1 MTSQTQSFVHFF
13 PIGTTLVSAV
23 FATMLFRKYFRK
35 RSPHLFWWA
44 FGVACYG
51 SGAGVESLIT
61 LFGNT
66 VLLNRLW
73 YVTGALLG
81 GYPLAQGSVYL
92 SHSKRFGDWTTAIT
106 LPFVVLAAILVFLS
120 PVRLEMLQPTRPTG
134 AILAWTWI
142 RWMTPFINLYA
153 SFFLIGG
160 AGLSAWRY
168 FRKQHDGYRAAGN
181 AFIALGALMPA
192 FGGSAAKAGYVEVL
206 YVLEFIG
213 IIFIWIGDRVCGR
226 SSLNSARR
234 PGAL

>member
-81 GYPLAQGSVYL
+81 GYPLAQGSVYF
-92 SHSKRFGDWTTAIT
+92 HFARRTANRMTAVVVPYIGPFARVFGFVA
-106 LPFVVLAAILVFLS
+106 LPWPLLAASLAIVA
-120 PVRLEMLQPTRPTG
+120 G
-134 AILAWTWI
+134 YILATETAK
-142 RWMTPFINLYA
+142 RRF
-153 SFFLIGG
+153 
-160 AGLSAWRY
+160 
-168 FRKQHDGYRAAGN
+168 YRH
-181 AFIALGALMPA
+181 
-192 FGGSAAKAGYVEVL
+192 
-206 YVLEFIG
+206 
-213 IIFIWIGDRVCGR
+213 
-226 SSLNSARR
+226 RR
-234 PGAL
+234 R